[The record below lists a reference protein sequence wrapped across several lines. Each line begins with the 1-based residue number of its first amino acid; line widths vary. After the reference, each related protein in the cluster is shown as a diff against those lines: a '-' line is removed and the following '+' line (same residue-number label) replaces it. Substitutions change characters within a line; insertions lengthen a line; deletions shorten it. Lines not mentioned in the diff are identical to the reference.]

1 MTKNSVKQKMLSVT
15 FGKIAMSGNLVAA
28 ADSASECGTDHHI
41 SLNSYMP
48 SESSLNSNEIENEYL
63 LSAQV
68 DGKILYITVAGIRA
82 DKPMDVWIG
91 ISYPSLGG
99 PLSWPPSCSGQ
110 TQLDRGSLEVVAGIT
125 VSASQF
131 QQSST
136 VLGESMSPDTVSV
149 TVPVK
154 LSDLSESD
162 VPLEWSIF
170 MQALAI
176 PAGTMDFAESQA
188 SEVDTFQISPF
199 PDVSNCTYSG
209 GKFMHWR
216 CH

>member
-15 FGKIAMSGNLVAA
+15 FGKIAMSGDLVAA

-41 SLNSYMP
+41 SLNSSMP
-48 SESSLNSNEIENEYL
+48 SESSLSSPDETENEYL

-68 DGKILYITVAGIRA
+68 DGKFLYITVAGIRA

-91 ISYPSLGG
+91 ISSYLGE

-110 TQLDRGSLEVVAGIT
+110 TQLGKDSLEVVAGIT
-125 VSASQF
+125 VAASQF
-131 QQSST
+131 QQGST
-136 VLGESMSPDTVSV
+136 VLGESMSPSYTASV

-154 LSDLSESD
+154 LSDLSEAH
-162 VPLEWSIF
+162 LLNNKIY

-188 SEVDTFQISPF
+188 SEVDTYEILSFL
-199 PDVSNCTYSG
+199 DVSDCTYSY
-209 GKFMHWR
+209 GKFVGWE